1 MYVSAEFQRGSCSL
15 LKTGYNLDMVQEISP
30 IQYNFKIIDFS
41 PVSKE
46 ISKLMLADMEKY
58 GFLENPKFSKD
69 IKRLLLHHTIHSVCN
84 FFLKNK
90 KGIPVILYFEILG
103 YSTKFHAFYGESEVN
118 MYLHNIMLKLKKI
131 LPVRIYIGSIPFEEL
146 KQAVDNNTGE
156 GVDFLKTTEIYLKQ
170 YDFSKYTFSK
180 IKLYTNRHKLN
191 FLNQDYFN
199 QLKTKNLLFT

>member
-1 MYVSAEFQRGSCSL
+1 MCVSVGFQKESCSL
-15 LKTGYNLDMVQEISP
+15 LETIYNLDMVQEITP
-30 IQYNFKIIDFS
+30 VQYNFKIINFA

-46 ISKLMLADMEKY
+46 ISKLMLSDMEKY
-58 GFLENPKFSKD
+58 NFLKNPKFSKD
-69 IKRLLLHHTIHSVCN
+69 IKRLLLHHTIHSICN
-84 FFLKNK
+84 FFIKNK
-90 KGIPVILYFEILG
+90 SGIPAVLYFEILG
-103 YSTKFHAFYGESEVN
+103 YSTKFHVFYGESEVN
-118 MYLHNIMLKLKKI
+118 RYLHSIMLKLKKI

-156 GVDFLKTTEIYLKQ
+156 GVDFLKTTETYLEQ

-199 QLKTKNLLFT
+199 QLKTKNLLIT